1 MGDQILQLFHW
12 AWWCSLHTH
21 ITLHNVALHYSVWP
35 FSSWQL
41 ILTVQDFPLPDAAR
55 PRFGD
60 SRVSLEPL
68 LVHGYHLQTVPST
81 LYPIYDTNQYSIHST
96 RLSWANSTQY
106 PIYGTNHRSME
117 RSYHSQALPTGYYP
131 VPNIWY
137 QPVLNSTQL
146 TIMARQTCFQWG
158 SKGRQTKRPLQ
169 FFREPL

>member
-1 MGDQILQLFHW
+1 M
-12 AWWCSLHTH
+12 
-21 ITLHNVALHYSVWP
+21 YVWP

-68 LVHGYHLQTVPST
+68 LVHGKQ
-81 LYPIYDTNQYSIHST
+81 
-96 RLSWANSTQY
+96 
-106 PIYGTNHRSME
+106 
-117 RSYHSQALPTGYYP
+117 YP

-146 TIMARQTCFQWG
+146 TTMVRQTCFQWG
-158 SKGRQTKRPLQ
+158 SKGGKQKGPSNSSESHSNQTRTQASWKWWMWCTLLLWRTCFILHVFPTLPVPSKCYCSQNCCSVPANNKPLNQ
-169 FFREPL
+169 NNKPFSSS